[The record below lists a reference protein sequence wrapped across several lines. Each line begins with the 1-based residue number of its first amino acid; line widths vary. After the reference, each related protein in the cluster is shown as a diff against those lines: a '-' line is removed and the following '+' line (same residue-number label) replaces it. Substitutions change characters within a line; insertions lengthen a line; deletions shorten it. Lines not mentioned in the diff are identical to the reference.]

1 MSLLNVWNSFPLTG
15 GPLSVFTTSGIP
27 WREKIMSRCGI
38 TVLAEVH
45 GRDRDRNSETAR
57 QTDRQTDRQRGRE
70 RDRDRE
76 TDRQGDRERQRQRD
90 RDRERQR
97 GRDTDRESSFVWLNC
112 GRHQTEGRTRCK
124 HIIKHLVIIIPL
136 GA

>member
-45 GRDRDRNSETAR
+45 GRDRDRNSETDR
-57 QTDRQTDRQRGRE
+57 QTDRQTERQRETETERQTDRE
-70 RDRDRE
+70 TGRDRE
-76 TDRQGDRERQRQRD
+76 RQRD
-90 RDRERQR
+90 RDRESDKGAETETERA
-97 GRDTDRESSFVWLNC
+97 VLC
-112 GRHQTEGRTRCK
+112 G
-124 HIIKHLVIIIPL
+124 
-136 GA
+136 